1 VVANQDEIEVEIW
14 EQAGAAP
21 SGELTAN
28 HRVDEGGVI
37 KDLASFALPASS
49 PVNIDIRV
57 DAEGTVTLVAVEPT
71 SGRKLN
77 MEVRISILSK
87 EQVAEA
93 KAAYAG
99 LTVST

>member
-1 VVANQDEIEVEIW
+1 
-14 EQAGAAP
+14 
-21 SGELTAN
+21 
-28 HRVDEGGVI
+28 
-37 KDLASFALPASS
+37 
-49 PVNIDIRV
+49 
-57 DAEGTVTLVAVEPT
+57 
-71 SGRKLN
+71 